1 MSLIQNFEKNT
12 IVICPSSS
20 KDSFVKELS
29 KKDNFLNIKFMN
41 KEEIIE
47 GVTYKYDAEAINY
60 IHKKYNYRY
69 ENAKEIA
76 GNLVDDFD
84 QTEKLKFCSNLKK
97 ELKTAGFLIEN
108 PLFKE
113 LFSNKKVLIYK
124 YSKSDLELLNALK
137 KLNVQYEF
145 LEEEKTI
152 YKHKYYSFNDIEE
165 EISFVFSKIIE
176 LKNSGVSFNNIYLF
190 NYDESY
196 DLLIR
201 KYSYYLNIPIEFE
214 ESNLYS
220 NPGYSLFK
228 NYLKDL
234 SIEEA
239 YEKLKL
245 ELGKDANDVC
255 GKLANCLVKISN
267 LNLENEEFI
276 EFLDYYAKNTE
287 LKRIKYNESI
297 KICNENKALSEDDYV
312 FVMNFNLDSF
322 PKVSGETDFYTDE
335 EKELIGKNTSEI
347 KTIINKERIFDFLI
361 HTKNIFISFKELS
374 EGKKSYKSLLI
385 KELDIEE
392 ESAFND
398 DACYSSDLLDLR
410 VGKLKDQY
418 DIYSIDSKYRETK
431 SDFLKRHKSYNYEF
445 KWGDKKIEVPKSYSY
460 SALNNYAVCPF
471 QFFVKNILRAN
482 YFEDKFEL
490 SLGQYFHKVLEDDVK
505 GLEFD
510 ENRYE
515 KFINEHFVSDKEK
528 FFFYVLKPQILD
540 VLKKNHNF
548 LRNTNYNKVYA
559 ETKISTKLNN
569 EVSLYGEIDKIMIN
583 EEAKSMIVIDY
594 KTGELK
600 FDANKV
606 EFGLNLQLPI
616 YMILAE
622 DKFKNLSCDGLFI
635 QNICTNLKKSDDLNN
650 NYKLDGY
657 YFMDNLDLDNL
668 DKSLGTIYLDDNTI
682 NSHSIYFTCLSKTKD
697 GTVNA
702 YKTRNYSKEDKEIM
716 IGEAKNAIYKMIE
729 NIKDN
734 KFPIEVLAEN
744 EDGVKKACE
753 YCGCRSICYRN
764 DGEHQKEL
772 KKNEI

>member
-41 KEEIIE
+41 KEEILE
-47 GVTYKYDAEAINY
+47 GATYKYDAEAINY

-97 ELKTAGFLIEN
+97 ELRTAGFLIEN

-113 LFSNKKVLIYK
+113 LFLNKKVLIYK
-124 YSKSDLELLNALK
+124 YSKNDLELLNALK

-145 LEEEKTI
+145 LDDDKTI

-176 LKNSGVSFNNIYLF
+176 LKNSGISLNNIYLF

-201 KYSYYLNIPIEFE
+201 KYSYYLTIPIEFE
-214 ESNLYS
+214 ESDLYS

-234 SIEEA
+234 TIEEA

-276 EFLDYYAKNTE
+276 EFLDYYAKNTK
-287 LKRIKYNESI
+287 LKRIKYNEAI
-297 KICNENKALSEDDYV
+297 KICNENKALNEDDYV

-335 EKELIGKNTSEI
+335 EKEIIGKNTSEI
-347 KTIINKERIFDFLI
+347 KTIINKERIVDFLI

-392 ESAFND
+392 ESTFND
-398 DACYSSDLLDLR
+398 DTCYSYDLLNIR
-410 VGKLKDQY
+410 VAKMKDNFESYSVDNKYLHTKSEYLKDNYKKYNFNFKWDEGQIKIPAGFSYSALNDYATCPFQFFIKRILKADCFEDKFVTSLGTLFHKALENDLKGIEFKIENHKQY
-418 DIYSIDSKYRETK
+418 IDTHFVSERDKFFLDFLMPQVIDVIK
-431 SDFLKRHKSYNYEF
+431 KNSDFLKR
-445 KWGDKKIEVPKSYSY
+445 
-460 SALNNYAVCPF
+460 
-471 QFFVKNILRAN
+471 
-482 YFEDKFEL
+482 
-490 SLGQYFHKVLEDDVK
+490 
-505 GLEFD
+505 
-510 ENRYE
+510 
-515 KFINEHFVSDKEK
+515 
-528 FFFYVLKPQILD
+528 
-540 VLKKNHNF
+540 
-548 LRNTNYNKVYA
+548 TNYKKA
-559 ETKISTKLNN
+559 LPETKIYMDLGDG
-569 EVSLYGEIDKIMIN
+569 VSLYGEIDKVMLN
-583 EEAKSMIVIDY
+583 EEKKSMLVIDY
-594 KTGELK
+594 KTGDLS
-600 FDANKV
+600 FDPENVKYG
-606 EFGLNLQLPI
+606 FDLQLPI
-616 YMILAE
+616 YLILSE
-622 DKFKNLSCDGLFI
+622 FKFGGYSCDGLFI
-635 QNICTNLKKSDDLNN
+635 QRICGDPAKLSSLDKE
-650 NYKLDGY
+650 YKLNGILFDGNY
-657 YFMDNLDLDNL
+657 ELSDLDT
-668 DKSLGTIYLDDNTI
+668 SLGKIYKEDNKI
-682 NSHSIYFTCLSKTKD
+682 EKNSLYIKGLKIAKSGELAIADSKHFSVEEKDQLVEEALNAVREMVAKIKNNEFPILVSSTSEYNLSSKCKLCGCKSICFRKD
-697 GTVNA
+697 GFNKRVLG
-702 YKTRNYSKEDKEIM
+702 DK
-716 IGEAKNAIYKMIE
+716 K
-729 NIKDN
+729 
-734 KFPIEVLAEN
+734 
-744 EDGVKKACE
+744 
-753 YCGCRSICYRN
+753 
-764 DGEHQKEL
+764 
-772 KKNEI
+772 